1 MLFGIKGTCLVSG
14 ILQRMTT
21 RLYVSPIRFGP
32 RLAICSGVRGCFLPS
47 LRISAMSEVAISI
60 ESPDSSASM
69 MPEQRFD
76 VPIQRFSASDFE
88 PSADR
93 AYSAQPFTELIKPA
107 PASINVLPLNVHSS
121 REDALYVVC
130 KRAID
135 ICISLTAILILSPII
150 LVTALA
156 VKLYDGGPVLF
167 SQVRVGKKGRE
178 FRCFKFRSMIV
189 DAEAVRN
196 TLIDKNEH
204 ADQRTFKIMNDPRIT
219 PPGRILRR
227 FSVDE
232 LPQLI
237 NVLRGEMSIVGPRP
251 PLPSEVALYS
261 DYDFQRLAVKPGL
274 TCIWQVSGRSKLAFP
289 NQVKLDLEYI
299 RRRSLKTDLAIIL
312 KTFPAVLNGDGAA

>member
-1 MLFGIKGTCLVSG
+1 
-14 ILQRMTT
+14 
-21 RLYVSPIRFGP
+21 
-32 RLAICSGVRGCFLPS
+32 
-47 LRISAMSEVAISI
+47 MSEVAISI
-60 ESPDSSASM
+60 ESPDSSASL

-76 VPIQRFSASDFE
+76 AVVQRFSASDFE
-88 PSADR
+88 TSTERTYP
-93 AYSAQPFTELIKPA
+93 AQLLPEVIKSV
-107 PASINVLPLNVHSS
+107 PASVTVLPLHGHSL

-135 ICISLTAILILSPII
+135 ILLSLTAILILLPVI
-150 LVTALA
+150 LVAALA

-178 FRCFKFRSMIV
+178 FQCFKFRSMIV
-189 DAEAVRN
+189 NAESMRS
-196 TLIDKNEH
+196 TLIDQNEH
-204 ADQRTFKIMNDPRIT
+204 SDQRTFKIMNDPRVT

-261 DYDFQRLAVKPGL
+261 AYDFQRLAVKPGL
-274 TCIWQVSGRSKLAFP
+274 TCIWQVSGRSRLSFP
-289 NQVKLDLEYI
+289 NQVKLDIEYI

-312 KTFPAVLNGDGAA
+312 KTFPAVLSGDGAA

>member
-1 MLFGIKGTCLVSG
+1 
-14 ILQRMTT
+14 
-21 RLYVSPIRFGP
+21 
-32 RLAICSGVRGCFLPS
+32 
-47 LRISAMSEVAISI
+47 
-60 ESPDSSASM
+60 

-76 VPIQRFSASDFE
+76 AVVQRFSASDFE

-93 AYSAQPFTELIKPA
+93 TYPAQTFTEVIKA
-107 PASINVLPLNVHSS
+107 ASTSVSTLPLYTQSF

-135 ICISLTAILILSPII
+135 ILISLTAILILLPII
-150 LVTALA
+150 LMAALA
-156 VKLYDGGPVLF
+156 IKLYDGGPILF

-178 FRCFKFRSMIV
+178 FRCLKFRSMIV
-189 DAEAVRN
+189 NAEAVRN
-196 TLIDKNEH
+196 TLIDQNEH
-204 ADQRTFKIMNDPRIT
+204 ADQRTFKIMNDPRVT

-261 DYDFQRLAVKPGL
+261 AYDFQRLAVKPGL
-274 TCIWQVSGRSKLAFP
+274 TCIWQISGRSRLAFP
-289 NQVKLDLEYI
+289 NQVKLDIEYI
-299 RRRSLKTDLAIIL
+299 RRRSLRTDLAIIL
-312 KTFPAVLNGDGAA
+312 KTFPAVLSGDGAA

>member
-1 MLFGIKGTCLVSG
+1 MLSGIKGTRLVDG
-14 ILQRMTT
+14 PPERMLTSLHA
-21 RLYVSPIRFGP
+21 RPITIGP
-32 RLAICSGVRGCFLPS
+32 RLAIRRGGRWFFLLS

-60 ESPDSSASM
+60 ESPESSASM

-76 VPIQRFSASDFE
+76 IVVQRFSASDFE
-88 PSADR
+88 TSTER
-93 AYSAQPFTELIKPA
+93 TYSAQTVPEVIR
-107 PASINVLPLNVHSS
+107 PASNSTAVLPLNIQST

-135 ICISLTAILILSPII
+135 IFISLTAILILLPII
-150 LVTALA
+150 LIAVLA

-189 DAEAVRN
+189 NAEAMRT
-196 TLIDKNEH
+196 TLIHQNEH
-204 ADQRTFKIMNDPRIT
+204 SDQRTFKIMNDPRVT

-261 DYDFQRLAVKPGL
+261 AYDFQRLAVKPGL
-274 TCIWQVSGRSKLAFP
+274 TCIWQVSGRSRLAFP
-289 NQVKLDLEYI
+289 NQVKLDIEYI
-299 RRRSLKTDLAIIL
+299 RRRGLMTDLAIIL
-312 KTFPAVLNGDGAA
+312 KTFPAVLSGDGAA